1 MLSIKAALARST
13 LWLCAR
19 TCESDVKSMRRAAS
33 FYLVAFLTATWG
45 QPELF
50 PYGTDQGDEELSNC
64 DDCNSGMV
72 SLQHDVQMYG
82 NNHSSY
88 VVSCRVISWSMV
100 CWKLPKEKCRSV
112 ACWFRVSRV
121 LIMVVSTVSLLT
133 VSMARLLIERPL
145 CQVCSWWSKVEFC
158 CAKLVEFRCAKFAYD
173 GLNWNWIEDFENDMA
188 TNYAC

>member
-1 MLSIKAALARST
+1 MRLAAA
-13 LWLCAR
+13 
-19 TCESDVKSMRRAAS
+19 

-88 VVSCRVISWSMV
+88 VVSLLCHFAGNV
-100 CWKLPKEKCRSV
+100 PKEKCRSV
-112 ACWFRVSRV
+112 ACWFGVSSV
-121 LIMVVSTVSLLT
+121 LMIMSTVSLLT
-133 VSMARLLIERPL
+133 VSMPRLLIERPL
-145 CQVCSWWSKVEFC
+145 CQVCSWWSSGIPLYLAC
-158 CAKLVEFRCAKFAYD
+158 LWWSKLELDWGFWKRNGYKLCILTCFLSFLPSFLSPSGAQQWLHHFPQWD
-173 GLNWNWIEDFENDMA
+173 HGQ
-188 TNYAC
+188 